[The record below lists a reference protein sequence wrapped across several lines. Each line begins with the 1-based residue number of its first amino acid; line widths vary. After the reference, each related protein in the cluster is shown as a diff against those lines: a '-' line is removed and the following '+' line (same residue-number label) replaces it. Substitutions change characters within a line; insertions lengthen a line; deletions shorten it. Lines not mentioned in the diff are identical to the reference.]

1 MSPNCDAVV
10 WGLNA
15 TEGDDAVLMS
25 ATRPDG
31 VGAAP
36 AEMSLTEDHVGTSG
50 ERAGVCTD
58 TFSDGD
64 SAADAIDDVP
74 GGPTDDSVTG
84 RTACTWKAHFTHRGP
99 LKTLTLHTE
108 RPLKTLT
115 PRLTPLLVPQT
126 LGQPAWVAPLHT
138 KLPATTLC

>member
-10 WGLNA
+10 CGLNA

-36 AEMSLTEDHVGTSG
+36 AAMSLTEDHVGTSG
-50 ERAGVCTD
+50 ERVGVCTD
-58 TFSDGD
+58 TLSDGD

-74 GGPTDDSVTG
+74 GGPTDESATG
-84 RTACTWKAHFTHRGP
+84 ATACSWNAVWYRARSSARASLAAVSRRCFSAARRAAARST
-99 LKTLTLHTE
+99 
-108 RPLKTLT
+108 
-115 PRLTPLLVPQT
+115 
-126 LGQPAWVAPLHT
+126 
-138 KLPATTLC
+138 ATSC